1 MLHLFRAHGSNG
13 NLLRNAIFVVRL
25 GTARMAL
32 VRVSLGAWPA
42 FVTDTWD
49 RTHGAGS
56 CLFGRMAHVRFRA
69 WRPVCLPVTSEADR
83 FRESVGA
90 WIYVGSTCSDS
101 SSKGVNTLG
110 DAAFVVAL
118 EASDASAKTTEIAQR
133 MFGQGVLPG
142 VIGRLRHLFTL
153 AQTLAAVE
161 MKRSIEDETGCKM
174 PKAEREVRFQKA
186 RERLG
191 EVFTTGHFEPSLSL
205 ISLLY
210 GMKERDEWVHVPL
223 SACTSRRQELAGV
236 KQTDQLKLVNGMLKV
251 TKEDVAEAD
260 LGTPLLAR
268 QAMTRR
274 SLAFE
279 VVGLATFEVLENYA
293 NQL

>member
-1 MLHLFRAHGSNG
+1 MSGILDSHAVFSEK
-13 NLLRNAIFVVRL
+13 VL
-25 GTARMAL
+25 G
-32 VRVSLGAWPA
+32 LG
-42 FVTDTWD
+42 F
-49 RTHGAGS
+49 
-56 CLFGRMAHVRFRA
+56 
-69 WRPVCLPVTSEADR
+69 TSDQLAQIQ
-83 FRESVGA
+83 A
-90 WIYVGSTCSDS
+90 Q
-101 SSKGVNTLG
+101 GVNTLG

-118 EASDASAKTTEIAQR
+118 EASDASAKTIEIAQR
-133 MFGQGVLPG
+133 MFGQGVLLG
-142 VIGRLRHLFTL
+142 VIGRLHHLFTL

-223 SACTSRRQELAGV
+223 SACTSRRRELAGV

-251 TKEDVAEAD
+251 TKKDVAEAD

-268 QAMTRR
+268 QALTRK